1 MAAEHVRL
9 PDRTRQWR
17 ITKEHHD
24 GQEAE
29 PERLSLSDHFVRLCR
44 KPGPLHVRRRLHLQG
59 RMHLRKRLRLLDG
72 EVAPIAQ
79 LAGRARANRA

>member
-1 MAAEHVRL
+1 MQQTVR
-9 PDRTRQWR
+9 WR

-29 PERLSLSDHFVRLCR
+29 PERLSLSDHFVLCR
-44 KPGPLHVRRRLHLQG
+44 KPGALHVRRGLHLQG
-59 RMHLRKRLRLLDG
+59 RLHVRQGLRLLDR
-72 EVAPIAQ
+72 EVDPIVQ